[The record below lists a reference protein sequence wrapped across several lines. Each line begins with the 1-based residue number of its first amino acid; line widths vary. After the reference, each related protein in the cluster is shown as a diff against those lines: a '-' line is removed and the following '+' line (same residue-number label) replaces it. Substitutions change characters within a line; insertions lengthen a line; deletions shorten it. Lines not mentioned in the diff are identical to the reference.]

1 MKIAELA
8 EALAIA
14 QRNTY
19 EGAEEEGFDVNNG
32 SYYLGTLSPEQM
44 PREDVNRMRELHW
57 VWDGHF
63 ACWTRGL

>member
-14 QRNTY
+14 QRNAY

-32 SYYLGTLSPEQM
+32 SMYLGSRSPEQM
-44 PREDVNRMRELHW
+44 PREDVNRMRELRW
-57 VWDGHF
+57 VWDGQY
-63 ACWTRGL
+63 ACWARGL